1 VSVRKY
7 LGFGLSMLVGAVLG
21 FIAAW
26 MIQVQGEMSMAKA
39 NLLVAGE
46 ALHSGDLVMSML
58 HAQAIIA
65 HAPQTYDGYESVGDV
80 YAKQGYTEGAKRM
93 YELAVQK
100 LSSGGTDALLVQQGV
115 NSVNTAT
122 QLLQKKIASLQ

>member
-7 LGFGLSMLVGAVLG
+7 LGFGLSMLAGAVLG

-26 MIQVQGEMSMAKA
+26 MIQVQGEKSMAKA

-58 HAQAIIA
+58 HAQATIA

-80 YAKQGYTEGAKRM
+80 YSEQGNTVGAKRM

-100 LSSGGTDALLVQQGV
+100 LSSGGTDALLVQEGA
-115 NSVNTAT
+115 NSVSTAT
-122 QLLQKKIASLQ
+122 QLLQMKIASLQ